1 MKEYKISAGLK
12 EKLEKDFGRK
22 THAHE
27 KLDLYA
33 DYVKLLKEGR
43 KTTTVRIEKGKL
55 RYPAAENL
63 RLIETRPDDETYAK
77 SVGIVTL
84 EKIVIK
90 RFGELDDGDAR
101 RDGFSSNDELK
112 SSLQKIYGTVPDDEL
127 VSIYHI
133 RSAKFGD
140 A

>member
-33 DYVKLLKEGR
+33 DYVRLLKEGR
-43 KTTTVRIEKGKL
+43 KTTTVRIERGKL

-63 RLIETRPDDETYAK
+63 RLIEAKPDDKAYAK
-77 SVGIVTL
+77 PVGTVAL

-90 RFGELDDGDAR
+90 RFGELDDGDAI
-101 RDGFSSNDELK
+101 RDGFSSKEELK
-112 SSLQKIYGTVPDDEL
+112 SSLRKIYGAVPDDEL

-133 RSAKFGD
+133 RFVKFGD